1 MIELELL
8 QMLQA
13 GGDLGIWVLVLA
25 FWRQDRRILAVELLL
40 GNIKNWANFGPHFP
54 ERTQNNGNKS
64 TVFNGVSDNHK

>member
-1 MIELELL
+1 MFELEML

-40 GNIKNWANFGPHFP
+40 GNIKNWANFGPHFREKTRSDEH
-54 ERTQNNGNKS
+54 ERA
-64 TVFNGVSDNHK
+64 VFNGMSDNHK